1 MVITVVPTG
10 DQPSF
15 PEEFRQA
22 FDIEG
27 TFTDTEEAVS
37 RMSEEGGLDDILR
50 FLCRCQTRLNGL
62 IGESVILVDFQ
73 AGESEEDDPVGTSAD
88 FFLPSLN

>member
-10 DQPSF
+10 TKPSF
-15 PEEFRQA
+15 REEFRQA

-27 TFTDTEEAVS
+27 TFTDTEDAVL

-50 FLCRCQTRLNGL
+50 FLSRCQKRLDGL
-62 IGESVILVDFQ
+62 IGESVILVDFR
-73 AGESEEDDPVGTSAD
+73 GEAEDEGTPPDGHYA
-88 FFLPSLN
+88 PSLN